1 VIKSNKWFALV
12 LILIAPLLTIID
24 VYIIN
29 MAIPAIKNQY
39 QTVDS
44 LTGMTIIAY
53 LVGYCVFLITGSR
66 MGDIYGRKKIFLLGI
81 LGFTLTSA
89 LCGCAITIEQLI
101 FFRFLQGITA
111 AMMVPQTYTIMQLTF
126 TEPKERRLAFAML
139 GIVMGIAAILG
150 QYLGGYFIGYAFIS
164 ESWRLIFFINIPIGL
179 IIFLLALLFLNET
192 KSEKVEKLD
201 ISGVLLMTL
210 ALGLLVYNLSI
221 IPEQSLTLPIMF
233 ALLVS
238 IILFCIFG
246 RNQHK
251 KTIENAH
258 PLLNTALFRIKSFN
272 FVLLI
277 VLFFFGAHNAF
288 FMISSI
294 QWQQN
299 LGINALEVSQYYTFA
314 GIGFLT
320 ASFILLRLP
329 PRFVIKLL
337 IIGCILMIVSIA
349 LQTILLSDKANIE
362 YIPYL
367 FLLYGLGQGIVLPSI
382 LNFALRKI
390 PPQFAALAAGVYS
403 TVQQFSSAFGL
414 SIIGSIYFYS
424 FQVGWN
430 AYLVGMSCVGI
441 YLMGV
446 LLLIFRLSAFNDVNN
461 SVKSATNE

>member
-1 VIKSNKWFALV
+1 M
-12 LILIAPLLTIID
+12 LTIID

-29 MAIPAIKNQY
+29 LAIPAIKHQY

-44 LTGMTIIAY
+44 LTELTISAY

-66 MGDIYGRKKIFLLGI
+66 MGDIYGRKRIFLMGI

-89 LCGCAITIEQLI
+89 LCGWAVTIEQLV

-126 TEPKERRLAFAML
+126 IKPKERQLAFSTL

-150 QYLGGYFIGYAFIS
+150 QYLGGFFIGYAFIA
-164 ESWRLIFFINIPIGL
+164 ESWRLIFLINIPLG
-179 IIFLLALLFLNET
+179 IITFLLAVFFLSES
-192 KSEKVEKLD
+192 KSEKAGKLD
-201 ISGVLLMTL
+201 IIGVLLLTL
-210 ALGLLVYNLSI
+210 ALGLLVYNISV
-221 IPEQSLTLPIMF
+221 IPEHGLTIYIF
-233 ALLVS
+233 IALLAS
-238 IILFCIFG
+238 IILFCFFAK
-246 RNQHK
+246 NQHK

-277 VLFFFGAHNAF
+277 VLFFFGAHNTF

-294 QWQQN
+294 QWQQE
-299 LGINALEVSQYYTFA
+299 LGINALGVSQYYTFA
-314 GIGFLT
+314 GIGFLM

-329 PRFVIKLL
+329 PHFEINIL
-337 IIGCILMIVSIA
+337 IIGCILMIISIA
-349 LQTILLSDKANIE
+349 LQTILLSDKAHVI

-414 SIIGSIYFYS
+414 SLIGSIYFYS
-424 FQVGWN
+424 LQEGWN
-430 AYLVGMSCVGI
+430 AYVVGMTCIGL
-441 YLMGV
+441 YLIGV
-446 LLLIFRLSAFNDVNN
+446 LLLIFRLSAFNDVN
-461 SVKSATNE
+461 K